1 MAEIR
6 QPARKTIPEEVML
19 ARLAQSE
26 QMREFFIEMWRQNP
40 ALAKQGGA
48 RVESLLAP
56 LEQPGCTARHQRGI
70 SLVELIMF
78 IVIVSVALAGIL
90 LVFNVT
96 TKGSADPL
104 IHKQALAAAESLL
117 EEIQLQD
124 FSPPSGVVATGT
136 VKQGDRASGYHIV
149 NDYNM
154 PGGVFPSDKTKGIFP
169 LSSDIAILGTPI
181 SGLENYTA
189 KVDIAESDLGTGA
202 DKVLAG
208 SAVLITVTV
217 TVPQGTDIE
226 ISGYRTDYCCSK
238 DE

>member
-90 LVFNVT
+90 LVLNVT

-124 FSPPSGVVATGT
+124 FSPPSGVDATGT
-136 VKQGDRASGYHIV
+136 VTQGDRASAYHIV
-149 NDYNM
+149 NEYHT
-154 PGGVFPSDKTKGIFP
+154 FATSGIF
-169 LSSDIAILGTPI
+169 S
-181 SGLENYTA
+181 
-189 KVDIAESDLGTGA
+189 VDDAAAASA
-202 DKVLAG
+202 VLANYDASVTVESAALGDISASG

-217 TVPQGTDIE
+217 TDPQGNDLQ

-238 DE
+238 VE